1 VARTDARR
9 MLCLQRSIQADQ
21 LEDESGDS
29 PKLSSLQAS
38 QFEGSPEHTASP
50 FVITLSSLQNVFL
63 TVSTPVPVLVPVAAL
78 DLSDSGTAALALG
91 SGGVSSSHRHIV
103 SELQT
108 SHLVLLDPYAEARG
122 FGEGEGFSSTTL
134 HRHSAGV
141 VHSPQADWWGTGAGV
156 GMGDWD

>member
-1 VARTDARR
+1 
-9 MLCLQRSIQADQ
+9 M
-21 LEDESGDS
+21 EDERGGL

-50 FVITLSSLQNVFL
+50 FVITLSSLQNVFFTL
-63 TVSTPVPVLVPVAAL
+63 STPVPAPVPVAAL

-108 SHLVLLDPYAEARG
+108 SHLVLLEPYAEPRG
-122 FGEGEGFSSTTL
+122 FGEGEGFSCTTL
-134 HRHSAGV
+134 HKHSAGV
-141 VHSPQADWWGTGAGV
+141 VHSPQADWWGTVV
-156 GMGDWD
+156 GMGMGDSD